1 MNYEDLT
8 ERQKKNLEEF
18 LRVTKA
24 CDKEQLAAIDHL
36 IPMTQELFERCLD
49 TLIAINAFRQIE
61 CLMQEFPDLAK
72 ECGRKLENPEKD
84 IDIDI
89 DIIEK
94 T

>member
-24 CDKEQLAAIDHL
+24 CDKEQLDAIDHL
-36 IPMTQELFERCLD
+36 IPMTQELFDRCLD
-49 TLIAINAFRQIE
+49 TLIAINAVRQIE
-61 CLMQEFPDLAK
+61 CLMQEFPDLANK
-72 ECGRKLENPEKD
+72 CGSKLENPEKD
-84 IDIDI
+84 IDMIK
-89 DIIEK
+89 K